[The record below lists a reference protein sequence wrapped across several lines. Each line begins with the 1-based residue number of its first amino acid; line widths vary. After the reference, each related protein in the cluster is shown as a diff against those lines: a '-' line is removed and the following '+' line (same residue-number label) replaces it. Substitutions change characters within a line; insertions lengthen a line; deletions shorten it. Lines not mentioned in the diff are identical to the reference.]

1 MKITLIK
8 TLGNNFK
15 VAYNSDY
22 EIAKKIPVNEPI
34 EYEWKKKRNY
44 KFHKKFFALIDLVYE
59 NQEQFNNKE
68 LLRKQLTIKAGFYDT
83 FFDIDGVE
91 QREAHSISFA
101 SMDENEFQELYARFI
116 DAVFDWLGIEKQD
129 LIDEIDQYF

>member
-22 EIAKKIPVNEPI
+22 EMAKKIPVNEPI

-59 NQEQFNNKE
+59 NQEQFNNKD
-68 LLRKQLTIKAGFYDT
+68 LLRKQLTIKAGFYDA